1 MCTPFDRTGSL
12 VALSTEAKKFSWG
25 EEFQARVR
33 VNFIVIF
40 EPRCQQRDD
49 SRGIRQDRQSSIV
62 ASEGFDEGL
71 GDSIGF
77 RRERTGVKQSC
88 RPKAVA
94 VSSVSLAIE
103 AEPLSDNHSTTCGV
117 LLVQNRR
124 STQTIIRSRTISPEI
139 PAVVADQA
147 LTSRSKRLWRTRSG
161 GAHHCGKRARNDRS
175 TNGYS
180 SAERSRRRRG

>member
-1 MCTPFDRTGSL
+1 MVCTPFDRTGSL

-25 EEFQARVR
+25 EEFQAGVR

-71 GDSIGF
+71 GDSIGL
-77 RRERTGVKQSC
+77 RRADRGEASC

-94 VSSVSLAIE
+94 VSSVSLAI
-103 AEPLSDNHSTTCGV
+103 
-117 LLVQNRR
+117 
-124 STQTIIRSRTISPEI
+124 
-139 PAVVADQA
+139 
-147 LTSRSKRLWRTRSG
+147 
-161 GAHHCGKRARNDRS
+161 
-175 TNGYS
+175 
-180 SAERSRRRRG
+180 